1 MGSLF
6 RALLLVLAPLGIAT
20 PECDPEALDD
30 QKQQKQHALLSLH
43 PQSPHF
49 DGDPP
54 LPRTGFDCAGLVAH
68 VFKRAWKLSLPR
80 RVDQQAKLGKPV
92 SRHAL
97 RPGDLVFYNTHNSAF
112 SHVGIYLGD
121 DRFVHAPRRG
131 QPIRVERVDHPYWA
145 ARFSGARR
153 LAPPV

>member
-1 MGSLF
+1 MAKSASTTYSAERIEGVRCIPVPVLIVERAAFGGVHIMGSLF

-68 VFKRAWKLSLPR
+68 VFKRAWKLS
-80 RVDQQAKLGKPV
+80 
-92 SRHAL
+92 
-97 RPGDLVFYNTHNSAF
+97 
-112 SHVGIYLGD
+112 
-121 DRFVHAPRRG
+121 
-131 QPIRVERVDHPYWA
+131 
-145 ARFSGARR
+145 
-153 LAPPV
+153 